1 MNCKHKKH
9 SHFKEVFI
17 MKKNEKT
24 NGKTVHCGGIK
35 SPKPSKIIVPKELV
49 PKEIKN
55 AKPSEEHI
63 PVTEL
68 VFILDRSGSMSGLES
83 DTIGGFNG
91 MIKEQKGKK
100 GKCFVTTILF
110 DHEILTL
117 HDRIPLEKVKKMTGN
132 DYQVRGCTA
141 LLDAIGTSIV
151 HIDNIHR
158 YARDEDVPDNT
169 VFVIITDGLENASKE
184 YNYAKVKKM
193 IEQKKKGFGWEFLFI
208 GANMDAVETAS
219 HIGISE
225 DRAVNYRA
233 DACGTNIVYKSVSKA
248 VGCMRECVPLSADWS
263 EEINSDFKN
272 RK

>member
-1 MNCKHKKH
+1 
-9 SHFKEVFI
+9 
-17 MKKNEKT
+17 MKKNEKM

-35 SPKPSKIIVPKELV
+35 SPETLKTVIPKEFV

-91 MIKEQKGKK
+91 MIKEQKSKK

-184 YNYAKVKKM
+184 YDYAKVKKM

-219 HIGISE
+219 HMGIDE
-225 DRAVNYRA
+225 DRAVNYHA
-233 DACGTNIVYKSVSKA
+233 DACGTGIVYKNVSKA
-248 VGCMRECVPLSADWS
+248 VGCMRESMPLAKNWS
-263 EEINSDFKN
+263 KEIDEDYKK